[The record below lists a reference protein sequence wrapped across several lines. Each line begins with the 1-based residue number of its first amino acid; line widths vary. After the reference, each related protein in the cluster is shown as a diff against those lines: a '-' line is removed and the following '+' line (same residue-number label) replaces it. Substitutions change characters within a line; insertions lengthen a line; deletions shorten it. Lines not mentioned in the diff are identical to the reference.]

1 MMKNKT
7 IIEEAL
13 DKVQESECN
22 HFGMTYEQGV
32 EEALM
37 WVLGEID
44 DEDFSFTPKKYLK

>member
-1 MMKNKT
+1 MKNKS

-13 DKVQESECN
+13 DNVQESDSS

>member
-1 MMKNKT
+1 MKNKS
-7 IIEEAL
+7 II
-13 DKVQESECN
+13 
-22 HFGMTYEQGV
+22 